1 MVWDKVLPIIYSW
14 LIYLVGAIL
23 AYSHELLGV
32 AILFV
37 FFFLSDFVTGFLAS
51 LKQGKG
57 FQSSKARWSFAK
69 SFCYLGTFAVIVF
82 LGITLKKVETFMNI
96 LNVAVWSATWFE
108 CVSNLENLLILFPDN
123 RFLKFMHYILAV
135 KWVKKIP
142 GLSDFLKEEK
152 TKENKDKDG
161 KC

>member
-1 MVWDKVLPIIYSW
+1 MEKIWPVIYSW
-14 LIYLVGAIL
+14 LIYVGGAII
-23 AYSHELLGV
+23 AYNHELIGIGV
-32 AILFV
+32 LFI
-37 FFFLSDFVTGFLAS
+37 FFFVSDFFTGFFAS

-69 SFCYLGTFAVIVF
+69 AFCYFGTFAVIVF
-82 LGITLKKVETFMNI
+82 LGITLKKMDLFMNV

-108 CVSNLENLLILFPDN
+108 CISNLENLLILFPNN

-135 KWVKKIP
+135 EWVKKIP

-152 TKENKDKDG
+152 TKDKEKNNG
-161 KC
+161 